1 MPNKISDGKLRKET
15 QRTYTY
21 VLFVNCLLYLNKVSH
36 LECNS
41 FKNVIQFI

>member
-1 MPNKISDGKLRKET
+1 MPNKISDGKLRKES

-21 VLFVNCLLYLNKVSH
+21 VLFVNHLLYLSQVSH
-36 LECNS
+36 LERNS